1 MELIVLEQPSVN
13 PRLGTAKDKAVVL
26 VVFIAVL
33 AGGLMFQLFRA
44 NGAGQVPPPA
54 NPPVKP
60 SAAREFRGIT
70 LQLHSGWEQHPFEE
84 YIDQI
89 ARSSANTISLVIP
102 CYQENGSSTSIFV
115 DLRKAPSDKRLIH
128 LIGYARKRNLRI
140 TLMPIVLLE
149 DAREDEWR
157 GKISPDDWDRWWDN
171 YTDIVTRYARIA
183 ESERIEVFIIGS
195 ELISTETQ
203 GKRWRELIAKVRQ
216 VYRGRL
222 CYSANWD
229 HYRPIDWWDKLD
241 IVGMTTYYDLTG
253 GKKPTVERLLKAW
266 EPIKKEILEW
276 QGKVN
281 RPIMFTEVGWPNQD
295 TCAQY
300 PWNYYAS
307 TTADPQAQ
315 ANCFEAFFRT
325 WINEPTVAGFL
336 VWEWQNHPKQKTGPE
351 DIGYLPCGKP
361 AMKVIRRYFQMP
373 SPNNPTSKAGKR
385 SPAAR
390 PAKN

>member
-1 MELIVLEQPSVN
+1 VIEHQDVQGGQKTARDKMIVL
-13 PRLGTAKDKAVVL
+13 GTFV
-26 VVFIAVL
+26 AVL
-33 AGGLMFQLFRA
+33 
-44 NGAGQVPPPA
+44 GAGLLLQLLRADGSDEVLTATAPA
-54 NPPVKP
+54 RP

-70 LQLHSGWEQHPFEE
+70 LQLHSGWEEHPFEK
-84 YIDQI
+84 YIDEI
-89 ARSSANTISLVIP
+89 ARTGANTIALVIP
-102 CYQENGSSTSIFV
+102 CYQENGSSTSIFL
-115 DLRKAPSDKRLIH
+115 DLRKAPSDKRLKH
-128 LIGYARKRNLRI
+128 LIAHARKRDLRV
-140 TLMPIVLLE
+140 TLMPVVLLE

-157 GKISPDDWDRWWDN
+157 GKISPENWGRWWDN

-183 ESERIEVFIIGS
+183 ESAGVEVFIIGS

-203 GKRWRELIAKVRQ
+203 TKRWCELIAKVRQ
-216 VYRGRL
+216 AYRGRL

-229 HYRPIDWWDKLD
+229 HYRPVEWWDKLD
-241 IVGMTTYYDLTG
+241 VVGMTTYYDLTG
-253 GKKPTVERLLKAW
+253 GKQPTVERLMEAW

-276 QGKVN
+276 QGRIN

-325 WINEPTVAGFL
+325 WINEPSVAGFL
-336 VWEWQNHPKQKTGPE
+336 VWEWRNHPKQNPGPD

-361 AMKVIRRYFQMP
+361 AMDVIGKYFRMP
-373 SPNNPTSKAGKR
+373 SPNNPTTKPGKHP
-385 SPAAR
+385 PATR